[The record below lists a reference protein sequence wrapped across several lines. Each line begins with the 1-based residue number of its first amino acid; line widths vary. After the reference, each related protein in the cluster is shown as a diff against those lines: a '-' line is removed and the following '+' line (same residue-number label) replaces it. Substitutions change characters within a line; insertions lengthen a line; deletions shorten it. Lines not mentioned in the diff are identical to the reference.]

1 MIWRFSCGQPYKASS
16 LQVGREW
23 ALRLLA
29 AAGAAI
35 HRRSGITEQLDR
47 TVNSRPCG
55 ETVCLGCAWIH
66 GRTTATCN
74 YRQTSGTVRVSL
86 KAKRDAVVF
95 ARHRSNQRQARCCTS
110 HPPIRAGQSAQ
121 LLQGKLGLGCKPDV
135 LGSACLLPTRIVFGP
150 DFRQVQ
156 LPSHRPACRS
166 AWPSFLA
173 RCPMNCS
180 NFLDKSIMLL
190 GRIRNVH
197 ITSYF
202 MTQ

>member
-1 MIWRFSCGQPYKASS
+1 MDSSTRLRRYKSAGVGHCACSQQQAQRYTGVSRSSSTGPSIPGHAVKLRVWVAPGLTVEQLPPAITGRRRVRCGYLESKAQCHRVRATSTQS
-16 LQVGREW
+16 
-23 ALRLLA
+23 
-29 AAGAAI
+29 AAG
-35 HRRSGITEQLDR
+35 TM
-47 TVNSRPCG
+47 
-55 ETVCLGCAWIH
+55 
-66 GRTTATCN
+66 
-74 YRQTSGTVRVSL
+74 
-86 KAKRDAVVF
+86 
-95 ARHRSNQRQARCCTS
+95 
-110 HPPIRAGQSAQ
+110 
-121 LLQGKLGLGCKPDV
+121 LQGKLGLGCKPDV
-135 LGSACLLPTRIVFGP
+135 LGSAGLLPTRIVFGP